1 MANRFQRS
9 TDMSVGAVVL
19 KFMENYIYIHPEE
32 WYQWKKYLA
41 LDLFAPSSDSAKVPS
56 TPHVLEPSIV

>member
-1 MANRFQRS
+1 
-9 TDMSVGAVVL
+9 MSVGAVML
-19 KFMENYIYIHPEE
+19 KFMENYIYMHPEE

-56 TPHVLEPSIV
+56 TPHVLEPSIL